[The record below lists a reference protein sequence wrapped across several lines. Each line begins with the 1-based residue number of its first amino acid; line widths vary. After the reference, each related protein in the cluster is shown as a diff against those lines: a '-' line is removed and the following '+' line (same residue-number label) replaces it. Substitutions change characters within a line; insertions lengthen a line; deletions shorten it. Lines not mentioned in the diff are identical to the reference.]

1 MCLNAHGKPHP
12 TKKKAVTMGT
22 NFRSDNEAPVA
33 PEIMQAFAEANR
45 GAAHAY
51 GDDTHTAALER
62 RLREVFETELRVFP
76 LVSGTAANA
85 LAVAQTTPSYGAVIC
100 HEDSHLHTDE
110 CGAAEFFTG
119 GAKLLPL
126 PGPDARLEPVTVA
139 TRVAHAGHAGD
150 HASLPTLLSLT
161 QATEFGTVYGLDE
174 IRALADVARESG
186 MRVHM
191 DGARFANALVT
202 LGCTPAEMTWL
213 AGVDLLSFGATKN
226 GAMMAEALLV
236 FDVGLASQLGR
247 RRKQAAHLISK
258 MRFLS
263 AQLNAYLEDD
273 LWLRLAA
280 SANEQATRLAAG
292 LESIEAIELL
302 YPCQSN
308 EVFVRMEVGLADG
321 LRRAGH
327 EFHAWPGRPGV
338 YRLVASHSTEAADV
352 DAFLRSAR
360 ELTA

>member
-1 MCLNAHGKPHP
+1 
-12 TKKKAVTMGT
+12 MGA

-33 PEIMQAFAEANR
+33 PEILLALAAANR
-45 GAAHAY
+45 STAHAY
-51 GDDTHTAALER
+51 GDDFHTSALEER
-62 RLREVFETELRVFP
+62 MREVFETELSVFP
-76 LVSGTAANA
+76 LISGTAANA
-85 LAVAQTTPSYGAVIC
+85 LAVAQATPSYGAVIC

-110 CGAAEFFTG
+110 CGAPEFFAG

-126 PGPDARLEPVTVA
+126 PGPEARLEPAVVA
-139 TRVAHAGHAGD
+139 ARVAQCAHAGV

-174 IRALADVARESG
+174 IRALAAVARESG

-202 LGCTPAEMTWL
+202 VGCTPAEMTWL

-236 FDVGLASQLGR
+236 FDPQLASQLGR

-258 MRFLS
+258 MRYVS
-263 AQLNAYLEDD
+263 AQLNAYLEEE

-280 SANEQATRLAAG
+280 SANERATQLATG
-292 LESIEAIELL
+292 LQPIEGAEVL
-302 YPCQSN
+302 YPVQSN
-308 EVFVRMEVGLADG
+308 EVFVRMEPQLAEGLH
-321 LRRAGH
+321 RAGY
-327 EFHAWPGRPGV
+327 EFHPWPGRPGV
-338 YRLVASHSTEAADV
+338 YRLVTAYSTTAAEVDGLLRTIAS
-352 DAFLRSAR
+352 LAR
-360 ELTA
+360 